1 MTLGAWIRST
11 PDAGHGGGPL
21 RRYSDLIDA
30 GKLTRDP
37 AQLRVVEA
45 LQQCHDRLVHQPDGW
60 FRRGR
65 RVPGVYIHGGVGRGK
80 TLLMDMFAQ
89 SLEEAGV
96 DVQRA
101 HFHRFMDGV
110 HEAMR
115 GQRDRASPLV
125 EIAAQQ
131 RKRTRVLCFDEF
143 HVEDIADA
151 MLLGELSRNWFELDM
166 TLVATSNQAPDD
178 LYAGGLQRA
187 RFMPAIENLKR
198 HCRVIKLDAAQD
210 FRLRELERHPT
221 WYTPCGLET
230 DRQLERE
237 FEALCPDQPV
247 FREALEIRGRQLPI
261 RRRSGSL
268 LWADFEQLC
277 DGPRGATDYIEL
289 AWRFST
295 LIVSNI
301 PRLTDDHN
309 NAARRFIH
317 LIDECYDRCVK
328 VIASAET
335 SIEDVYSGK
344 KLKGPFARTESRLVE
359 MQSKEYLQKPHRP

>member
-1 MTLGAWIRST
+1 MRSES
-11 PDAGHGGGPL
+11 AAARGGGPL
-21 RRYSDLIDA
+21 RRYSDLVES

-37 AQLRVVEA
+37 AQLRVAEA
-45 LQQCHDRLVHQPDGW
+45 LQQCHDQLVHQPDGW

-80 TLLMDMFAQ
+80 TLLMDLLAQ
-89 SLEEAGV
+89 SLKEAGV
-96 DVQRA
+96 YVKRS

-115 GQRDRASPLV
+115 GLRKRSDPLA
-125 EIAAQQ
+125 EIAMGQ
-131 RKRTRVLCFDEF
+131 RKRARVLCFDEF

-151 MLLGELSRNWFELDM
+151 MILGELSRHWFDLDM

-178 LYAGGLQRA
+178 LYAGGLQRV
-187 RFMPAIENLKR
+187 RFLPAIENLKR
-198 HCRVIKLDAAQD
+198 HCRVIELDAAED

-221 WYTPCGLET
+221 WYTPCGAKT
-230 DRQLERE
+230 DQQLARE
-237 FEALCPDQPV
+237 FDALCPDQPV
-247 FREALEIRGRQLPI
+247 VRDALDIRGRKLPI
-261 RRRSGSL
+261 RQRSGSL

-277 DGPRGATDYIEL
+277 EGPRGAADYIEL

-301 PRLTDDHN
+301 PRLDDEHN

-317 LIDECYDRCVK
+317 LIDECYDRSVK
-328 VIASAET
+328 LIASAAT
-335 SIEDVYSGK
+335 AIEQVYSGK
-344 KLKGPFARTESRLVE
+344 KLKGPFGRTESRLVE
-359 MQSKEYLQKPHRP
+359 MQSKVYLQRPHRS